1 MDPAFGIKFFGALF
15 AIMNPLINLPIFLS
29 MTNGYSVADQR
40 RAALMILLYSAIMC
54 AVIAVA
60 GNQIL
65 GFFGISVDD
74 FRLAGG
80 IVLGG
85 IALKMLNGETSASH
99 TAALAHPGSAQEKP
113 QLDAAE
119 NIAFY
124 PMTFPMIVGPG
135 TITALVVF
143 LGQANSAADKLTY
156 GLVVAAV
163 LLMLG
168 LVLYFAADIGR
179 HLSLTLRTIMSRLMG
194 MILLAIA
201 VEMMAAGA
209 IKLLPGLAGV
219 AATAG

>member
-40 RAALMILLYSAIMC
+40 RTALMILLYSTIMC

-65 GFFGISVDD
+65 AFFGISVDD

-80 IVLGG
+80 LVLAG
-85 IALKMLNGETSASH
+85 IALNMLNGEASASH
-99 TAALAHPGSAQEKP
+99 TGSAQEKP
-113 QLDAAE
+113 HLDAAE

-143 LGQANSAADKLTY
+143 LGQAHGPADKLTY

-168 LVLYFAADIGR
+168 IVLYFAADIGR
-179 HLSLTLRTIMSRLMG
+179 HLSQTLRTIMSRLMG

-219 AATAG
+219 TATAG